1 MFGQEAPLPCNL
13 YMYTNILLPLET
25 HRQGSQLGETRE
37 SLANLVSKISLP
49 PGFGRKKGMRK
60 KRGPGN

>member
-1 MFGQEAPLPCNL
+1 
-13 YMYTNILLPLET
+13 MYTNILLPLET

-60 KRGPGN
+60 KKGPGN